1 MNYYKERF
9 MLISEEG
16 MYEIIDEITF
26 LQKKLLHVAEI
37 VKYLLKSDIWIFSA
51 VPLVQ
56 QLKLLAPKSSDPVI
70 PIMLVDS
77 KWRCQFLMELKASS
91 ALCYPNFPMVL

>member
-37 VKYLLKSDIWIFSA
+37 VKYLLKSDI
-51 VPLVQ
+51 
-56 QLKLLAPKSSDPVI
+56 
-70 PIMLVDS
+70 
-77 KWRCQFLMELKASS
+77 
-91 ALCYPNFPMVL
+91 

>member
-26 LQKKLLHVAEI
+26 LQKEKLLQADEI
-37 VKYLLKSDIWIFSA
+37 VNTYLL
-51 VPLVQ
+51 Q
-56 QLKLLAPKSSDPVI
+56 QSNI
-70 PIMLVDS
+70 
-77 KWRCQFLMELKASS
+77 
-91 ALCYPNFPMVL
+91 

>member
-26 LQKKLLHVAEI
+26 LQKEKLLQADEI
-37 VKYLLKSDIWIFSA
+37 VKYLL
-51 VPLVQ
+51 Q
-56 QLKLLAPKSSDPVI
+56 QSNI
-70 PIMLVDS
+70 
-77 KWRCQFLMELKASS
+77 
-91 ALCYPNFPMVL
+91 

>member
-26 LQKKLLHVAEI
+26 YKKKNLLQADEF
-37 VKYLLKSDIWIFSA
+37 VKYLL
-51 VPLVQ
+51 Q
-56 QLKLLAPKSSDPVI
+56 QSNI
-70 PIMLVDS
+70 
-77 KWRCQFLMELKASS
+77 
-91 ALCYPNFPMVL
+91 

>member
-26 LQKKLLHVAEI
+26 YKKKLLQVNEI
-37 VKYLLKSDIWIFSA
+37 VNTYQIQHSNI
-51 VPLVQ
+51 
-56 QLKLLAPKSSDPVI
+56 
-70 PIMLVDS
+70 
-77 KWRCQFLMELKASS
+77 
-91 ALCYPNFPMVL
+91 

>member
-26 LQKKLLHVAEI
+26 HKKKI
-37 VKYLLKSDIWIFSA
+37 VKYLL
-51 VPLVQ
+51 Q
-56 QLKLLAPKSSDPVI
+56 QSNI
-70 PIMLVDS
+70 
-77 KWRCQFLMELKASS
+77 
-91 ALCYPNFPMVL
+91 

>member
-26 LQKKLLHVAEI
+26 HKKKLLQADEI
-37 VKYLLKSDIWIFSA
+37 VNTY
-51 VPLVQ
+51 
-56 QLKLLAPKSSDPVI
+56 QLQHSNI
-70 PIMLVDS
+70 
-77 KWRCQFLMELKASS
+77 
-91 ALCYPNFPMVL
+91 

>member
-26 LQKKLLHVAEI
+26 HKRKLLQADEI
-37 VKYLLKSDIWIFSA
+37 VKYLL
-51 VPLVQ
+51 Q
-56 QLKLLAPKSSDPVI
+56 QSNI
-70 PIMLVDS
+70 
-77 KWRCQFLMELKASS
+77 
-91 ALCYPNFPMVL
+91 

>member
-70 PIMLVDS
+70 PIMLVDF